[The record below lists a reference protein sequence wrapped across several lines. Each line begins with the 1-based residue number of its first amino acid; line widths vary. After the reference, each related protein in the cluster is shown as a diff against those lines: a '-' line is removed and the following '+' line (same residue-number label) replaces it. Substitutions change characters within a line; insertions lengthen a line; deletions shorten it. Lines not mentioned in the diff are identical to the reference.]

1 MKSQIRIGLQQCDSR
16 AGGDLHPLD
25 GSRMVNSYLHLPI
38 SYAVTKKIIQD
49 RTARIGIVGLSHIGL
64 SLAML
69 FSECGFVVEGFDVDE
84 TKLESLRK
92 RTTYL
97 KTITAERIGRACD
110 RGFRATHDLAQIAET
125 DVLILC
131 VPTPL
136 GKNLEPDL
144 RCIRE
149 TVYSVAA
156 HLHSGHLVILESTT
170 CPGTTEEIVA
180 PILEQANAAHLKLSR
195 DTAESERIFVAFSPE
210 YQDLGRPATV
220 ETGDLSK
227 IVGGIDRFST
237 ELATVLYSTI
247 FTHVIP
253 VSTPRVAEM
262 SNLFDS
268 THSCVNAG
276 LVSEMKRLCYLMGI
290 DPWEVIEATKASS
303 CSSTCGQPST
313 GMGSNC
319 SPTAPLYLSW
329 KAKAYGFRPK
339 FVESAGE
346 FYAGLPSAVVRCT
359 SDALNRQKKSIYGS
373 LILVLGPG
381 YRRDVDDACESPSWE
396 IIELFRRAG
405 AQVGYS
411 ESVLQPPGQDTRHE
425 LKIISPA
432 SEDLSSYDVV
442 VITTDDT
449 RYDFDRIVSEA
460 KLVIDTGDATRGINS
475 EKIIRC

>member
-1 MKSQIRIGLQQCDSR
+1 MESQIRIGLQQCDSCVR
-16 AGGDLHPLD
+16 GDLHLQD
-25 GSRMVNSYLHLPI
+25 GSRMDNLHPPI
-38 SYAVTKKIIQD
+38 SYAVTRKLIRD
-49 RTARIGIVGLSHIGL
+49 RSARIGIVGLSHVGL
-64 SLAML
+64 PLAMF
-69 FSECGFVVEGFDVDE
+69 FSECGFVVEGFEIDE
-84 TKLESLRK
+84 TKLESFRK

-97 KTITAERIGRACD
+97 KTITAERIARACD

-195 DTAESERIFVAFSPE
+195 DAGASDRIFVAFSPE
-210 YQDLGRPATV
+210 YQNLGRPATV
-220 ETGDLSK
+220 DTGDIPK

-237 ELATVLYSTI
+237 ELATVLYSAI
-247 FTHVIP
+247 FSQVIP

-262 SNLFDS
+262 SNLFES

-290 DPWEVIEATKASS
+290 DPWEVIGATKAASF
-303 CSSTCGQPST
+303 SSTCGNPST

-319 SPTAPLYLSW
+319 TPTAPLYLSW
-329 KAKAYGFRPK
+329 QAKAYGFRPK

-346 FYAGLPSAVVRCT
+346 FYAGLPSSVVRCT

-373 LILVLGPG
+373 LILVLGTG
-381 YRRDVDDACESPSWE
+381 YRTNVHDPRESPSWE
-396 IIELFRRAG
+396 IVELFRRAG
-405 AQVGYS
+405 AEVGYC
-411 ESVLQPPGQDTRHE
+411 ESILEPASPDGHQE
-425 LKIISPA
+425 LKIFSPA

-449 RYDFDRIVSEA
+449 TYDFNRIVSRA

-475 EKIIRC
+475 DKIVRC